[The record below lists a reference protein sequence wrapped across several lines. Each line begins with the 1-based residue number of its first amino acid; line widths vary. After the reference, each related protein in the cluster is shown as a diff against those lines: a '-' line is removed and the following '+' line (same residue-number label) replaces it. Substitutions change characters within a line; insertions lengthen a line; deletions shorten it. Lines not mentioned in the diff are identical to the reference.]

1 MNNQKFKVGDTI
13 RITNNATYP
22 ITSAGSEGKIVGLY
36 DENSTNVEFYNF
48 TSGFKVSC
56 YDTNN
61 RYIIRNEFME
71 LINKCSQYE
80 RLKRTG
86 FI

>member
-1 MNNQKFKVGDTI
+1 MNTKFKVGDTI

-22 ITSAGSEGKIVGLY
+22 ITSAGSEGKIIGLY
-36 DENSTNVEFYNF
+36 DGNNANVEFYKF
-48 TSGFKVSC
+48 TSGFKPSIRRI
-56 YDTNN
+56 NN
-61 RYIIRNEFME
+61 TYIIMNEFME
-71 LINKCSQYE
+71 LINNCSQYE